1 MLPLGA
7 INPTTGKYVYPTIA
21 TKVDKYSCPDC
32 NKQLILCKGPKRVPY
47 FRHRVNATNPC
58 HYYSHPTESQ
68 THKDA
73 KMLMK
78 TLLENRM
85 NVSFLR
91 RCSCCGCDEE
101 FDIPLVSDSSSIE
114 LEYRFD
120 YNDGLKIADVAYIEN
135 GELLCIFEVC
145 HKHKTEN
152 VNRPEPWF
160 EVDALSLIHTVNA
173 DLPSLKIRCIRDE
186 SCEECLEKKAVIS
199 GKEPTLEDFVRAKL
213 GQVIP
218 IQPCVGVVDDDY
230 GGRCGRCVHC
240 NHLRFN
246 FDAQCPTEK
255 EYNRHILDLFK
266 DEFGNKTVV
275 IHSGKGGIVG
285 YIISNSN
292 YRRYNY
298 WGESLV
304 YMRFP
309 CEKIIDFGGET
320 TVSILVKLIAYFKG
334 K

>member
-1 MLPLGA
+1 
-7 INPTTGKYVYPTIA
+7 
-21 TKVDKYSCPDC
+21 
-32 NKQLILCKGPKRVPY
+32 
-47 FRHRVNATNPC
+47 
-58 HYYSHPTESQ
+58 
-68 THKDA
+68 
-73 KMLMK
+73 MLMK

-91 RCSCCGCDEE
+91 KCSCCGCDEE
-101 FDIPLVSDSSSIE
+101 FDIPLVTDSSSIE

-120 YNDGLKIADVAYIEN
+120 YNDGLKIADVAYVEN
-135 GELLCIFEVC
+135 GKLLCIFEVC
-145 HKHKTEN
+145 HKHKTDN

-173 DLPSLKIRCIRDE
+173 DLPSLKIRCIRDKN
-186 SCEECLEKKAVIS
+186 CEECIEKKAVIS
-199 GKEPTLEDFVRAKL
+199 RKEPTLEDFVRAKL

-218 IQPCVGVVDDDY
+218 IQPCVDDY
-230 GGRCGRCVHC
+230 YGCRCGCVHC
-240 NHLRFN
+240 DHLRFN

-266 DEFGNKTVV
+266 DDFGNKKVV
-275 IHSGKGGIVG
+275 INSHKGAIVG

-298 WGESLV
+298 WGEYLPN
-304 YMRFP
+304 MPFP
-309 CEKIIDFGGET
+309 CEKIIDFSGES
-320 TVSILVKLIAYFKG
+320 TVDILVKLITYCKG